1 MFPKQRKRR
10 LRNSDSIR
18 KIVSEINLTVNDLVT
33 PIFLT
38 EGEKVKEEIRKTPQ
52 KSRNNTE
59 KPLISLK
66 RMDIPSIETL
76 KGVDNLT
83 DLPLHAYSYETNKE
97 KDIITKLKNEIKRLK
112 DDKAKS

>member
-38 EGEKVKEEIRKTPQ
+38 EG
-52 KSRNNTE
+52 
-59 KPLISLK
+59 
-66 RMDIPSIETL
+66 
-76 KGVDNLT
+76 
-83 DLPLHAYSYETNKE
+83 
-97 KDIITKLKNEIKRLK
+97 
-112 DDKAKS
+112 